1 VSTSSRLFARLNDQT
16 DNLLDDVLDA
26 FLVAGRNPKVS
37 RWSVYEH
44 LDHLARADAAMLDR
58 IDTCLSDQGVTT
70 GTTTWLGRLVL
81 ASGSVP
87 RGKAEAV
94 NSTLPAPLPAEGHL
108 EPGALAAHFHIIDHR
123 LHALETHGKAVLANR
138 KHAESPLY
146 GWLRPAQWLRIM
158 EIHRR
163 HHLGIIEDIMSS

>member
-58 IDTCLSDQGVTT
+58 IDVCLGDQGAAH
-70 GTTTWLGRLVL
+70 GSTTWLGRLVL
-81 ASGSVP
+81 ASGAVP

-94 NSTLPAPLPAEGHL
+94 PATVPAPLPPANHL
-108 EPGALAAHFHIIDHR
+108 APGELAAHFQIIDKR
-123 LHALETHGKAVLANR
+123 LAALAEHGKAVMASR
-138 KHAESPLY
+138 RHAESPLY
-146 GWLRPAQWLRIM
+146 GWLRPAQWLRVM

-163 HHLGIIEDIMSS
+163 HHLGIITDIMS